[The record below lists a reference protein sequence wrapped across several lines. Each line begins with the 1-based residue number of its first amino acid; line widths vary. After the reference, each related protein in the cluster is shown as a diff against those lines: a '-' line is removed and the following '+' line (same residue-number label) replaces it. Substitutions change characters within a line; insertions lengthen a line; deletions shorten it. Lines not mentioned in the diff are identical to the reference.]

1 MTNNFNFIF
10 KCKEYGVDQKDT
22 TTHEEHI
29 ILSNK
34 EKGKD
39 ILLDRDYNVIGV
51 QDKIIESEMD
61 QYDVDAVTIDDEPK
75 EAFDPDFD

>member
-1 MTNNFNFIF
+1 MLWQYTEEFMTNNFNFIF

-39 ILLDRDYNVIGV
+39 ILYI
-51 QDKIIESEMD
+51 
-61 QYDVDAVTIDDEPK
+61 
-75 EAFDPDFD
+75 

>member
-1 MTNNFNFIF
+1 MTNNFNFIY
-10 KCKEYGVDQKDT
+10 KCSEYGVEQKDI

-34 EKGKD
+34 EKKEKD

-51 QDKIIESEMD
+51 QDKITESDILYYSKTNE
-61 QYDVDAVTIDDEPK
+61 T
-75 EAFDPDFD
+75 